1 MRTMIHPE
9 FTPDDLGANALE
21 LCDLFLLAREED
33 VPVSTMTIMSDGK
46 RQSFPVGPGKYKS
59 ALFLLYLLNL
69 NGQQP
74 FALSDDFRRLMGE
87 YYGRRIVAD
96 AATPGTKHTLVQAL
110 LGELVFIQLE
120 LLPGYRNHLAS
131 GRSPEEIVDLAWSR
145 RDTLTPDSPE
155 PFLRQ
160 ALRTFFE
167 QYEDGTL
174 TLAKEANGPWPT
186 QDWADR
192 ALELKRRLNL

>member
-1 MRTMIHPE
+1 
-9 FTPDDLGANALE
+9 
-21 LCDLFLLAREED
+21 
-33 VPVSTMTIMSDGK
+33 MTIMSDGH

-59 ALFLLYLLNL
+59 ALFLLYLFHL
-69 NGQQP
+69 NGSQP
-74 FALSDDFRRLMGE
+74 FALSDEFRRLMGE

-96 AATPGTKHTLVQAL
+96 AATPETKHTLVRAL
-110 LGELVFIQLE
+110 LGELVFMELE

-131 GRSPEEIVDLAWSR
+131 SRSPQEIVDLAWSR

-155 PFLRQ
+155 SFLRQ

-167 QYEDGTL
+167 QYENGTL
-174 TLAKEANGPWPT
+174 VIAKEANSPWPT
-186 QDWADR
+186 EDWADR